1 KGMTMSTRS
10 QPSLKAFEISKI
22 PPLVAGDRLTRDEF
36 ERRYETMPDVKKAE
50 LIEGVVY
57 MPSPVRVDAH
67 ASPHAELLAWL
78 GHYKAFTPGVQVGG
92 NGTVRLDLDNEPQ
105 PDAFLRIFPEFG
117 GQSKTVEGFVEGAPE
132 LVVEVS
138 VSTASY

>member
-1 KGMTMSTRS
+1 MSTRS

-57 MPSPVRVDAH
+57 MPSPVTISHGISDIFDG
-67 ASPHAELLAWL
+67 AWL
-78 GHYKAFTPGVQVGG
+78 VNYHVATPGTEPGHNV
-92 NGTVRLDLDNEPQ
+92 TVLLLE
-105 PDAFLRIFPEFG
+105 DAPPAG
-117 GQSKTVEGFVEGAPE
+117 
-132 LVVEVS
+132 
-138 VSTASY
+138 